1 MSTTVGKWTLIQWQ
15 GNPLHHIV
23 LISFF
28 FVSLLAEVLAII
40 QLAHI
45 QKSVSPD

>member
-15 GNPLHHIV
+15 GNPLHHILLV
-23 LISFF
+23 TFF
-28 FVSLLAEVLAII
+28 AVCFTAEVLAVI

-45 QKSVSPD
+45 HKSVSPD